1 MTDGFYILEI
11 IMVLITA
18 IITLAGGIIEL
29 RLNPTNWLN
38 RWFALFFFS
47 ASLGFLTYMIYH
59 LIPCCGLESL
69 IISIMILAQI
79 FFNFIP
85 ISLVMTVQILEKS
98 QKVAT
103 SVKYLGTLMIL
114 FIIMSFGYF
123 IWRPYLN
130 PSYYTQGITDTST
143 HPVLLSF
150 VNILRISLV
159 VYIIY
164 KYAMITRKTEGETK
178 KRVQWFFIGTIIVVI
193 GLGINLIGGIFN
205 QIFIESFALI
215 LINIGAMVII
225 KGFFM

>member
-1 MTDGFYILEI
+1 
-11 IMVLITA
+11 
-18 IITLAGGIIEL
+18 
-29 RLNPTNWLN
+29 
-38 RWFALFFFS
+38 
-47 ASLGFLTYMIYH
+47 
-59 LIPCCGLESL
+59 
-69 IISIMILAQI
+69 
-79 FFNFIP
+79 
-85 ISLVMTVQILEKS
+85 MTVQILEKS

-103 SVKYLGTLMIL
+103 SVKYLGTLMSL

-159 VYIIY
+159 IYIIY

-178 KRVQWFFIGTIIVVI
+178 KRVQWFFVGIIIVVI

-205 QIFIESFALI
+205 QILIESFALI
-215 LINIGAMVII
+215 LINIGAIVII